1 MIRPIDLQTT
11 ILSAQNV
18 PGAQRAEDGSRTAA
32 QAVQAAFAAEL
43 THRDES
49 VAPAD
54 EVVGNRIG
62 AKPEEHR
69 RPGDESRKRKPGS
82 SFEQTVA
89 ADAAAA
95 DDSDEPPHIV
105 DFTA

>member
-18 PGAQRAEDGSRTAA
+18 PTAQRAEDGTRTAA
-32 QAVQAAFAAEL
+32 QAAQAAFAAEL

-49 VAPAD
+49 VAPTT
-54 EVVGNRIG
+54 EVLGNRIG
-62 AKPEEHR
+62 AKPDEHEGHG
-69 RPGDESRKRKPGS
+69 GDTHKREPRS
-82 SFEQTVA
+82 AFEQVVDEEA
-89 ADAAAA
+89 GI
-95 DDSDEPPHIV
+95 SEEPPHIV

>member
-18 PGAQRAEDGSRTAA
+18 PTPQRAEDGTRTAA
-32 QAVQAAFAAEL
+32 QAAQAAFAAEL

-49 VAPAD
+49 VAATT
-54 EVVGNRIG
+54 EVLGNRIG
-62 AKPEEHR
+62 AKPDEHEGR
-69 RPGDESRKRKPGS
+69 GADAHKREQKS
-82 SFEQTVA
+82 AFEQVVDEEA
-89 ADAAAA
+89 GI
-95 DDSDEPPHIV
+95 SEEPPHIV

>member
-69 RPGDESRKRKPGS
+69 RPEDEPRKRKPGS
-82 SFEQTVA
+82 SFEQTV
-89 ADAAAA
+89 AAAA